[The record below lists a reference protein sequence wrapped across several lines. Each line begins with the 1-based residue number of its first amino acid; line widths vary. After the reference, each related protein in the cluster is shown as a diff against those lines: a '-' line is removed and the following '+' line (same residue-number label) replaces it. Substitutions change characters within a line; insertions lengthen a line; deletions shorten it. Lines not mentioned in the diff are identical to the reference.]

1 MTMIQAFIQALLST
15 AFFAKDWVSLLFA
28 KLTIFMRCSHGG
40 HQNENFWIHGLQIV
54 GKFISDTLL
63 LTATAAAVMFLGFI
77 ESHEFYNPI

>member
-40 HQNENFWIHGLQIV
+40 HQNENFWSYGLQIA
-54 GKFISDTLL
+54 GKFISDTL
-63 LTATAAAVMFLGFI
+63 TAKA
-77 ESHEFYNPI
+77 